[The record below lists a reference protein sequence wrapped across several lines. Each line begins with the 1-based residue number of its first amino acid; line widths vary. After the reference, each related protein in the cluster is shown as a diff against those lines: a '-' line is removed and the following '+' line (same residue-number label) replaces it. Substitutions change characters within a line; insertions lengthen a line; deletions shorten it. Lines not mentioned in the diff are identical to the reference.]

1 VKETEAPPLEPPP
14 LPKQEKAE
22 PADTVIHI
30 DDAQYCLLT
39 RALRPVVAPDR
50 QDSPAASSGSGA
62 AAMADRDMQL
72 TPANPVAVAPE
83 QPPGTPIV

>member
-1 VKETEAPPLEPPP
+1 VKETEAPALEPPP
-14 LPKQEKAE
+14 KEEKAE

-39 RALRPVVAPDR
+39 RALRPEAAPVLKDLR
-50 QDSPAASSGSGA
+50 ADVPGSDASAGAGGISQPAP
-62 AAMADRDMQL
+62 ADLR
-72 TPANPVAVAPE
+72 TVAPE